1 MAELMKLKA
10 ILHLMK
16 LRVLLIFLG
25 NETCEFQTRLLY
37 YNPYYVSFRT
47 ISALKG
53 RCESVIVV
61 SVLRAYYEYATGTIF

>member
-25 NETCEFQTRLLY
+25 NETCEFQTRFLY
-37 YNPYYVSFRT
+37 YNPYYVSVLRFRT
-47 ISALKG
+47 TFPSAQ
-53 RCESVIVV
+53 
-61 SVLRAYYEYATGTIF
+61 FPH

>member
-1 MAELMKLKA
+1 MTELMKLKA

-16 LRVLLIFLG
+16 LRVLLMFLG
-25 NETCEFQTRLLY
+25 NETCEFQTRF
-37 YNPYYVSFRT
+37 PYYVSFRT

-61 SVLRAYYEYATGTIF
+61 SVLRVYYEYATGTIF